1 MPTRDDDDD
10 SAFEEAMRGARPLP
24 AGHGRVPASS
34 GRAPAATPGAAR
46 PAAAPFIVE
55 RTSDSVVGRAP
66 DVAAKEVRSLR
77 GGERDVD
84 GRIDLHGR
92 VRASALHDLETFLAA
107 ARARGA
113 RVVLV
118 IHGRGHGSDP
128 GGPVLRPAVWDWL
141 GGTRRGTLR
150 RDGVRD
156 RAAASRQRRRATL
169 VLLRRQRSGAGRA
182 CRRRLLGPVERVI

>member
-1 MPTRDDDDD
+1 VPTRDDDDD

-24 AGHGRVPASS
+24 AGHGRVPAP
-34 GRAPAATPGAAR
+34 GRPPTGTPGVAR
-46 PAAAPFIVE
+46 PTVAPFIVE
-55 RTSDSVVGRAP
+55 RTNDTVVGRAP

-77 GGERDVD
+77 GGEREVD

-141 GGTRRGTLR
+141 GGTRAERCGVMAFVTAPPR
-150 RDGVRD
+150 HGSDG
-156 RAAASRQRRRATL
+156 ATL
-169 VLLRRQRSGAGRA
+169 VLLRRR
-182 CRRRLLGPVERVI
+182 